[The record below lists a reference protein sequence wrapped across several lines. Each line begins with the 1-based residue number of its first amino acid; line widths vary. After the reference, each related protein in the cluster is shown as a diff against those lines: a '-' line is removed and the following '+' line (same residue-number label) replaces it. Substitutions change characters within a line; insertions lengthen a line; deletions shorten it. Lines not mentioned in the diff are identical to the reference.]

1 VAEIVTFCV
10 DETAEVVIVKL
21 VLVVPAATVTLAGVD
36 ATDVLLLE
44 STTTTEL
51 EGALDRL
58 TVPCVFDPPATLL
71 GLTVSEETVIGAG
84 FTVSVA
90 YWVTPAE
97 AAEMVAV

>member
-1 VAEIVTFCV
+1 
-10 DETAEVVIVKL
+10 
-21 VLVVPAATVTLAGVD
+21 
-36 ATDVLLLE
+36 LLLE

-58 TVPCVFDPPATLL
+58 IVPCVFDAPATLL
-71 GLTVSEETVIGAG
+71 GLTVSEESVIGAG
-84 FTVSVA
+84 FTISVA